1 MVLIYLINGDCI
13 EIPVAHSTEAREGSL
28 FCLDANGAAIVSYPI
43 EDVEAFTTNERLAE
57 LMKAEVCERLIVI
70 GDQET
75 TPLSSVNR

>member
-1 MVLIYLINGDCI
+1 MVLVYLINGDCI
-13 EIPVAHSTEAREGSL
+13 EIPAAHSTQAREGSL
-28 FCLDANGAAIVSYPI
+28 YCLDADDSEIVFYPI

-75 TPLSSVNR
+75 TPLNS